1 MKKRCSYCGE
11 TLTKINK
18 KLIEKEKYLKFS
30 MCHRCDTNVL
40 LFLNK
45 CVDMIDSLESTH
57 KTLEERE
64 CSQD

>member
-11 TLTKINK
+11 TLTKVNK

-45 CVDMIDSLESTH
+45 CIEMMNQMDSFNKKPEGI
-57 KTLEERE
+57 
-64 CSQD
+64 